1 MSQTNSQDRLAVKT
15 PENAF
20 LRTLQEEFHFSPR
33 LSGAVLQA
41 AKEELVG
48 TELDGAIRPGQ
59 IRQVI
64 ASKKAPF
71 GPALGE
77 TEMVEVTL
85 TIDSG
90 VEDEEV
96 RARESLKG
104 VRRGRILRL
113 VDEAL
118 EQGGVMTQEDLA
130 RTLRV
135 TTRTIRRDV
144 SALKKEG
151 YLLHT
156 RGQLKGVGRGQT
168 HKVRIIES
176 WLDREGYEQIARKLH
191 HSSQAIKRYVSTFLR
206 LVTLH
211 QKGSTPEEIAFLT
224 KSSVRLVKDYLV
236 VYEATQTVPHR
247 QRKLKEEL
255 DRVNHCS
262 RAWVDD
268 KKKGAMSR

>member
-1 MSQTNSQDRLAVKT
+1 MSQTNSQDRLAMKT

-20 LRTLQEEFHFSPR
+20 LRTLQVEFYFSPR
-33 LSGAVLQA
+33 LSGEVLQA

-48 TELDGAIRPGQ
+48 TELGGAIRPGQ
-59 IRQVI
+59 IRQVV
-64 ASKKAPF
+64 ASEKAPF

-77 TEMVEVTL
+77 TEMVEITL
-85 TIDSG
+85 TIDSDA
-90 VEDEEV
+90 EDEEV
-96 RARESLKG
+96 RTKEGLKG

-130 RTLRV
+130 RTLGV

-144 SALKKEG
+144 RALKKEG
-151 YLLHT
+151 HLLHT
-156 RGQLKGVGRGQT
+156 RGQLQGVGRGQT

-224 KSSVRLVKDYLV
+224 RSSVRLVKDYLV

-255 DRVNHCS
+255 DRVNHWS
-262 RAWVDD
+262 RALVDD
-268 KKKGAMSR
+268 KKKGAMS